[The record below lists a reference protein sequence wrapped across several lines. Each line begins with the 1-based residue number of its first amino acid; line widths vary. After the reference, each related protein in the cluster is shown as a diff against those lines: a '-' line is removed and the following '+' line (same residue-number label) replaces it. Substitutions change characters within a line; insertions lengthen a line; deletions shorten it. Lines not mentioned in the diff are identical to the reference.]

1 MKNDWKTKYLYV
13 LAEIENLKKQ
23 QAKEKIK
30 NVERAEEK
38 ILFELLEIIDN
49 FKRADYCER
58 FSEGIAL
65 IYQQFKNVLESY
77 GVSSFV
83 SLNKPFD
90 PDFHE
95 AVEQRDSNEAS
106 GTVIEVVQ
114 TGYLRKGKVLKYAK
128 VVVAI

>member
-90 PDFHE
+90 PDF
-95 AVEQRDSNEAS
+95 
-106 GTVIEVVQ
+106 
-114 TGYLRKGKVLKYAK
+114 
-128 VVVAI
+128 